1 LFATASFPVSTAMNM
16 ANGSFSLTSSKGMEL
31 LDITVKVENILKEHT
46 CLDGLLYLFAPH
58 TTAGLTINEGADP
71 AVREDII
78 DGLRVFVPLHHPF
91 RHAEGNSPAHIMATL
106 VGSSLTI
113 AISAGRLAL
122 GRWQHVFFC
131 EFDGPRQRFV
141 HWRLLF

>member
-1 LFATASFPVSTAMNM
+1 MNM
-16 ANGSFSLTSSKGMEL
+16 LNGSFSLTSDRGMEL
-31 LDITVKVENILKEHT
+31 LDITAKVENILKEHA
-46 CLDGLLYLFAPH
+46 CLGGLLYLFVPH

-78 DGLRVFVPLHHPF
+78 AGLRALVPLHHPF

-106 VGSSLTI
+106 TGSSLTI
-113 AISAGRLAL
+113 EISDGRLAL

>member
-1 LFATASFPVSTAMNM
+1 MNISS
-16 ANGSFSLTSSKGMEL
+16 GRFSLTTGGQMEL
-31 LDITVKVENILKEHT
+31 IDITARVENIVKENS
-46 CLDGLLYLFAPH
+46 CRDGLLYLFNPH

-71 AVREDII
+71 AVRADII
-78 DGLRVFVPLHHPF
+78 DGLRAIVPLRHPF

-113 AISAGRLAL
+113 AITGGRLDL
-122 GRWQHVFFC
+122 GQWQHVFFG

-141 HWRLLF
+141 HWRLLS